1 MQYKKVRQLK
11 PVEKGYVAGILD
23 GEGTVTLSIKQ
34 KGGTEHLA
42 VYVSNTELSL
52 MKYLIAV
59 VGAGKI
65 TRKLPAKTNHSV
77 AYTYALYNQQALV
90 LLRQVV
96 PCMLTYKAG
105 RGKLALKSYS
115 EVTPRNGKY
124 TPAQIHKRKIFV
136 RTLMGIL
143 PDTKKTA

>member
-42 VYVSNTELSL
+42 VYVSNTEAPL
-52 MKYLIAV
+52 MEYLVAV

-65 TRKLPAKTNHSV
+65 TRKLPAKTHHSI
-77 AYTYALYNQQALV
+77 AYTYALYNQQALA

-96 PCMLTYKAG
+96 PYMRTYKAK
-105 RGKLALKSYS
+105 RSRLALKSYTAM
-115 EVTPRNGKY
+115 TPRNGKY
-124 TPAQIHKRKIFV
+124 TPIQIESRKIFV
-136 RTLMGIL
+136 RALMDIL